1 MHEVHIKAQI
11 PAAVWEKNLRSS
23 PDSRGGGG
31 GRESGGNRAKV
42 EEPADWVQ

>member
-1 MHEVHIKAQI
+1 MHEVHIKVQI

-31 GRESGGNRAKV
+31 GERAA
-42 EEPADWVQ
+42 EIEPR